1 MNRLQSRVRRLEA
14 AAPNDDGPGLSG
26 VFRTLLDEYGNEI
39 KWDCLLDPVE
49 PPHIPPPRSLSSA
62 DLDAPVSQGPIV
74 TSYQDKPWRM
84 THAQSHTWI
93 RLMSNK
99 SRSLHEIAFTGA
111 EANEC
116 RCLWDAALAN
126 AGTEGR

>member
-1 MNRLQSRVRRLEA
+1 MNRLQSRVKSLEA

-26 VFRTLLDEYGNEI
+26 VFRTLLDEDGNEI
-39 KWDCLLDPVE
+39 KFDCLLAPVE
-49 PPHIPPPRSLSSA
+49 PLKIPGPSDPDAIDASGPTPRSPTVA
-62 DLDAPVSQGPIV
+62 
-74 TSYQDKPWRM
+74 SYIDKPWRM

-99 SRSLHEIAFTGA
+99 SRSLHEIALTA
-111 EANEC
+111 EEANQW